1 MSLLERARRGLTE
14 LPSNAE
20 WAVSQVRGS
29 THSVG
34 AVTEGA
40 VSKARDQTR
49 RFSEAAGDAV
59 PFGGDSIELRMKR
72 ADDAAERAREAE
84 EEAVEAAQE
93 AKDRS
98 DYVLE
103 VTERG
108 RARMKQVDRDA
119 QRELARRIGQAER
132 EAEELVKR
140 ERLAAAEDAE
150 RERQEAYEE
159 VEAETE
165 PAQRDAEE
173 AKERA
178 EALVRDA
185 RDAMLEAKR
194 LAEEAAEAAHA
205 AADEAQRNAQQ
216 LARDAEQQVRQAEAQ
231 VNRAETARGRSKA
244 TARRTAGDA
253 GHVKANGD
261 LREYKK
267 SDLVEL
273 ASTIGIEGRTRM
285 AKSELITAIREASRA
300 SRSPSGA

>member
-29 THSVG
+29 TRSVG
-34 AVTEGA
+34 TAAEGA
-40 VSKARDQTR
+40 LSKARDQGR

-59 PFGGDSIELRMKR
+59 PFGDDSIELRLKR
-72 ADDAAERAREAE
+72 AEDAAERAREAE
-84 EEAVEAAQE
+84 QEAVEAAQE

-98 DYVLE
+98 DYAVE

-165 PAQRDAEE
+165 PASATRRRQRSEPRPSCAT
-173 AKERA
+173 
-178 EALVRDA
+178 LVTRCS
-185 RDAMLEAKR
+185 RRSGWRRKPPKQRTPPLTR
-194 LAEEAAEAAHA
+194 
-205 AADEAQRNAQQ
+205 RNAT
-216 LARDAEQQVRQAEAQ
+216 RNSSREMRSS
-231 VNRAETARGRSKA
+231 RFGRRKP
-244 TARRTAGDA
+244 R
-253 GHVKANGD
+253 
-261 LREYKK
+261 
-267 SDLVEL
+267 
-273 ASTIGIEGRTRM
+273 
-285 AKSELITAIREASRA
+285 
-300 SRSPSGA
+300 

>member
-1 MSLLERARRGLTE
+1 
-14 LPSNAE
+14 
-20 WAVSQVRGS
+20 
-29 THSVG
+29 
-34 AVTEGA
+34 
-40 VSKARDQTR
+40 
-49 RFSEAAGDAV
+49 
-59 PFGGDSIELRMKR
+59 
-72 ADDAAERAREAE
+72 
-84 EEAVEAAQE
+84 
-93 AKDRS
+93 
-98 DYVLE
+98 
-103 VTERG
+103 
-108 RARMKQVDRDA
+108 
-119 QRELARRIGQAER
+119 
-132 EAEELVKR
+132 
-140 ERLAAAEDAE
+140 
-150 RERQEAYEE
+150 
-159 VEAETE
+159 
-165 PAQRDAEE
+165 
-173 AKERA
+173 
-178 EALVRDA
+178 
-185 RDAMLEAKR
+185 MLEAKR